1 MIGWYGC
8 GKEAESGCE
17 LRVAGHWLRVAL
29 SQLQVSLRWLTII
42 LMIDG
47 RMKKSVAVNN
57 IICY

>member
-8 GKEAESGCE
+8 GKEVESGFG
-17 LRVAGHWLRVAL
+17 LRVAGHGLRVAL